1 VSNRRLVLA
10 AVVVTLAAA
19 AAAGVVAVASDSE
32 NSRLL
37 SLQQVQAAFAKSG
50 MPLPCV
56 IQKGRPFH
64 PCGFNLIIGTKRQPI
79 PAKAHLIAIA
89 STRGSAFSTKKKF
102 DPSKVGVVEIFDSAA
117 GHQAM
122 LKIGGGN
129 DRIAVKNIYYSGA
142 MTEAARQ
149 AMASLA
155 GK

>member
-1 VSNRRLVLA
+1 VSNRRLVVA

-19 AAAGVVAVASDSE
+19 AAAGIVVVVTDSGG
-32 NSRLL
+32 SRLI

-64 PCGFNLIIGTKRQPI
+64 PCGFNLIIGTKAQPI

-89 STRGSAFSTKKKF
+89 STRNSALGTKPMNRSKF
-102 DPSKVGVVEIFDSAA
+102 GVVEIYDSAEA
-117 GHQAM
+117 VQAM
-122 LKIGGGN
+122 LKIGPGD
-129 DRIAVKNIYYSGA
+129 DRIAVKNIFYSGA
-142 MTEAARQ
+142 NTPLARQ